1 MGSRTPKPGQW
12 VGTDPAVDLKAPMP
26 GMLSSVCLIDCESMK
41 TGVVARQELP
51 LDWSFSSDG
60 NKQYRQRVGTKKRL
74 KVLLRHH
81 AFGPAQKNNIPDII
95 KLTDPPSQT
104 SISLNDF
111 ESKEYRAS

>member
-1 MGSRTPKPGQW
+1 
-12 VGTDPAVDLKAPMP
+12 MP

-81 AFGPAQKNNIPDII
+81 AFGPAQKTTYQILSSSPIPI
-95 KLTDPPSQT
+95 PNQHF
-104 SISLNDF
+104 F
-111 ESKEYRAS
+111 ERL